1 MVPLF
6 EKQIDDARAAND
18 SVGGIVECRIYGV
31 PAGLGDPCFDKLNAA
46 LARAVMSIGA
56 CKGFEIGDGF
66 RAAQMRGSNFN
77 DEMHVQDGRAAF
89 RTNHS
94 GGILGGISSG
104 ETIIFSAAFKPTPS
118 ISRIQNT
125 VDRQMNER
133 KIEIHGRHDP
143 CIVPRALVVVEAM
156 AALTIAD
163 YYLREKAYA

>member
-1 MVPLF
+1 MM
-6 EKQIDDARAAND
+6 KCM
-18 SVGGIVECRIYGV
+18 CRT
-31 PAGLGDPCFDKLNAA
+31 AGLLSGQT
-46 LARAVMSIGA
+46 I
-56 CKGFEIGDGF
+56 
-66 RAAQMRGSNFN
+66 QFN
-77 DEMHVQDGRAAF
+77 DEMHVQNGRAAF

-143 CIVPRALVVVEAM
+143 CIVPRAVVVVEAM